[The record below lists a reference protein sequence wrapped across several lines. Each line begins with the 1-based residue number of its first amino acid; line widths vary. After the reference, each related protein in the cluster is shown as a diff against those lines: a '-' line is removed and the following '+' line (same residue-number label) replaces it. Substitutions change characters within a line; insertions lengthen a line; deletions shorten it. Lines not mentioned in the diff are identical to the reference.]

1 MVAFID
7 LAPVPTAMLFLAVPV
22 ALDEGGWTWGE
33 LARFPGVL
41 AREYVYSAHEVAA
54 VVSTYGTMLAHMIK
68 TSEADRFCISVRG
81 RITGALV
88 WRAEWAWDDHAHVY
102 APYGEPIDGWREA
115 ARAYWN
121 ITGELISNQKFSA
134 SSGRLTV
141 VSDVLL
147 RPFSTAA

>member
-7 LAPVPTAMLFLAVPV
+7 LAPVPTALVFLAVPV
-22 ALDEGGWTWGE
+22 AIEGGGWAWGE
-33 LARFPGVL
+33 LKRFAGVL

-54 VVSTYGTMLAHMIK
+54 VVSTYGTMLTRMIK
-68 TSEADRFCISVRG
+68 TSEADKFCITVRG
-81 RITGALV
+81 RVTGCLL
-88 WRAEWAWDDHAHVY
+88 WRAEWAWDDHLHSY
-102 APYGEPIDGWREA
+102 EPYGDPIDGWREA

-141 VSDVLL
+141 VRDVML
-147 RPFSTAA
+147 RPLSTAA